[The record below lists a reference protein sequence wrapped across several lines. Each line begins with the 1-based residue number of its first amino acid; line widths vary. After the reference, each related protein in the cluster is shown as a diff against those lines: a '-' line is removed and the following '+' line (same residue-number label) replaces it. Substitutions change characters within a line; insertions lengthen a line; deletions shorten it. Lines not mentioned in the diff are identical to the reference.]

1 MKKITLFLFLAF
13 MSFALGFSQSNLTLD
28 PCLKP
33 FYHGVAS
40 GDPLQDR
47 VIIWTRVTPEDISNV
62 NISGTWKL
70 ATDNQMSNVITS
82 GSFATDTSKDFTVKI
97 DVTGLQ
103 AQTYYY
109 YQFYSDGIG
118 SPIGRTKTAPG
129 DTTTNARFG
138 VVSCANLE
146 AGFFNVYKAM
156 NQRNDVDAV
165 LCLGDY
171 IYEYETGG
179 YEPNTATQ
187 RFWQPATETITLADY
202 RARYSVYHLDP
213 DLRRNHQ
220 LYPWIP
226 IWDDHETANDSWKD
240 GAENHSTGEG
250 NWQNRKNE
258 GRQAYFEW
266 LPIRQTNPTDPYQI
280 YREITYGK
288 TIDLIMLDT
297 RLEGREQQIGTTGSG
312 VNSTTRKMISDTQKT
327 WMNDKLLNTTSK
339 WKFLVQQVMMA
350 PIKVFGVPVNEDQ
363 WNGYPVERNNLSN
376 FIVNNNINNFVVLTG
391 DIHTSWANDLPKSN
405 YSSSTGTGSWGV
417 EFVTPSVTSPG
428 GAVEL
433 IALGNSFVKY
443 SEGSKKGFIILDVTS
458 PKVQADWYYVSTI
471 NTSSATHQIGASWY
485 VLDSENHLRQ
495 ATSPILA
502 SSAMTNVIQPEIC
515 FSQVLS
521 TNHISEDI
529 KILSL
534 YPNPSDS
541 FFTIH
546 YNLNQ
551 SGTVHLK
558 IIDLTGKEIKNF
570 TTSKH
575 SGIWTER
582 YPTDDL
588 PNGNYIVTITSE
600 NSTTTQ
606 KLIIQH

>member
-1 MKKITLFLFLAF
+1 MKKITLFLAF
-13 MSFALGFSQSNLTLD
+13 MTFAFGFSQSNLTLD

-33 FYHGVAS
+33 FYHGIAS
-40 GDPLQDR
+40 GDPLKDR
-47 VIIWTRVTPEDISNV
+47 VIIWTRVTPDDISIV
-62 NISGTWKL
+62 TISGTWKI
-70 ATDNQMSNVITS
+70 ATDNQMNNVIST
-82 GSFATDTSKDFTVKI
+82 GSFTTDTSKDFTVKI

-109 YQFYSDGIG
+109 YQFHTNGLG

-156 NQRNDVDAV
+156 NVRNDIDAV

-226 IWDDHETANDSWKD
+226 IWDDHESANDSWKD
-240 GAENHSTGEG
+240 GAENHNTGEG
-250 NWQNRKNE
+250 NWQTRKKD
-258 GRQAYFEW
+258 GKQAYFEW

-297 RLEGREQQIGTTGSG
+297 RLDDREEQIGTTGTS
-312 VNSTTRKMISDTQKT
+312 VNSPTRKMISDAQKT

-350 PIKVFGVPVNEDQ
+350 PVRVFGTPMNEDQ
-363 WNGYPVERNNLSN
+363 WNGYPVERDNLSN

-391 DIHTSWANDLPKSN
+391 DIHTSWANDLPRSN
-405 YSSSTGTGSWGV
+405 YVSSTGAGSWGV

-428 GAVEL
+428 GPVEL
-433 IALGNSFVKY
+433 IFGNSFVKY
-443 SEGSKKGFIILDVTS
+443 KEGSQKGFIILDVTS
-458 PKVQADWYYVSTI
+458 PKVQADWYYVNTI
-471 NTSSATHQIGASWY
+471 NTSSSTHQVGASWY
-485 VLDSENHLRQ
+485 VLDNENHLRQ
-495 ATSPILA
+495 ATNPILA
-502 SSAMTNVIQPEIC
+502 STAITNVIQPDLC
-515 FSQVLS
+515 FTQILN
-521 TNHISEDI
+521 TNPIAEEI

-534 YPNPSDS
+534 YPNPSDA

-546 YNLNQ
+546 YNINQ

-558 IIDLTGKEIKNF
+558 IIDLTGKELKNF

-588 PNGNYIVTITSE
+588 PNGTYIVTITSD
-600 NSTTTQ
+600 NSITTQ
-606 KLIIQH
+606 KLIISH

>member
-1 MKKITLFLFLAF
+1 MKKITLFLAF
-13 MSFALGFSQSNLTLD
+13 MTFAFGFSQSNLTLD

-33 FYHGVAS
+33 FYHGIAS
-40 GDPLQDR
+40 GDPLKDR
-47 VIIWTRVTPEDISNV
+47 VIIWTRVTPDDISIV
-62 NISGTWKL
+62 TISGTWKI
-70 ATDNQMSNVITS
+70 ATDNQMNNVIST
-82 GSFATDTSKDFTVKI
+82 GSFTTDTSKDFTVKI

-109 YQFYSDGIG
+109 YQFHINGLG

-156 NQRNDVDAV
+156 NVRNDIDAV

-226 IWDDHETANDSWKD
+226 IWDDHESANDSWKD
-240 GAENHSTGEG
+240 GAENHNTGEG
-250 NWQNRKNE
+250 NWQTRKND
-258 GRQAYFEW
+258 GKQAYFEW

-297 RLEGREQQIGTTGSG
+297 RLDDREEQIGTTGTS
-312 VNSTTRKMISDTQKT
+312 VNSPTRKMISDAQKT

-350 PIKVFGVPVNEDQ
+350 PVRVFGTPMNEDQ
-363 WNGYPVERNNLSN
+363 WNGYPAERDNLSN

-391 DIHTSWANDLPKSN
+391 DIHTSWANDLPRSN
-405 YSSSTGTGSWGV
+405 YVSSTGAGSWGV

-428 GAVEL
+428 GPVEL
-433 IALGNSFVKY
+433 IFGNSFVKY
-443 SEGSKKGFIILDVTS
+443 KEGSQKGFIILDVTS
-458 PKVQADWYYVSTI
+458 PKVQADWYYVNTI
-471 NTSSATHQIGASWY
+471 NTSSSTHQVGASWY
-485 VLDSENHLRQ
+485 VLDNENDLRQ
-495 ATSPILA
+495 ATNPILA
-502 SSAMTNVIQPEIC
+502 STAITNVIQPDLC
-515 FSQVLS
+515 FTQILN
-521 TNHISEDI
+521 TNPIAEEI

-534 YPNPSDS
+534 YPNPSDA

-546 YNLNQ
+546 YNINQ

-558 IIDLTGKEIKNF
+558 IIDLTGKELKNF

-588 PNGNYIVTITSE
+588 PNGTYIVTITSD
-600 NSTTTQ
+600 NSITTQ
-606 KLIIQH
+606 KLIISH

>member
-1 MKKITLFLFLAF
+1 MKKITLFLAF

-33 FYHGVAS
+33 FYHGIAS
-40 GDPLQDR
+40 GDPLKDR
-47 VIIWTRVTPEDISNV
+47 VIIWTRVTPDDISN
-62 NISGTWKL
+62 ITIAGTWKI

-82 GSFATDTSKDFTVKI
+82 GTFTTDTSKDFTVKI

-109 YQFYSDGIG
+109 YQFYTGGIG

-156 NQRNDVDAV
+156 NIRNDVDAV

-179 YEPNTATQ
+179 YSPNTATQ

-240 GAENHSTGEG
+240 GAENHNTGEG
-250 NWQNRKNE
+250 NWQDRKNE

-266 LPIRQTNPTDPYQI
+266 LPIRQTNPSDPYQI

-297 RLEGREQQIGTTGSG
+297 RLEGRDEQIGTTGTS
-312 VNSTTRKMISDTQKT
+312 VNSTTRKMISDAQKI
-327 WMNDKLLNTTSK
+327 WMDDKLLNTTSK

-350 PIKVFGVPVNEDQ
+350 PIKLLGIPFNEDQ
-363 WNGYPVERNNLSN
+363 WNGYPAERNNLSN

-391 DIHTSWANDLPKSN
+391 DIHSSWANDLPLSN
-405 YSSSTGTGSWGV
+405 YSSSTGAGSWGV

-428 GAVEL
+428 GAVGFL
-433 IALGNSFVKY
+433 SGSFIKY

-458 PKVQADWYYVSTI
+458 PKVQADWYYVNTI
-471 NTSSATHQIGASWY
+471 DTSSSTHQVGASWY
-485 VLDSENHLRQ
+485 VLDTEKHLRQ
-495 ATSPILA
+495 ATNPILA
-502 SSAMTNVIQPEIC
+502 STAITNVIQPDLC
-515 FSQVLS
+515 FTQVLS
-521 TNHISEDI
+521 TNQISENI

-534 YPNPSDS
+534 YPNPSDA

-546 YNLNQ
+546 YNLDQ
-551 SGTVHLK
+551 SGTVNLK

-582 YPTDDL
+582 YPTDDI
-588 PNGNYIVTITSE
+588 PNGNYIVTITSD
-600 NSTTTQ
+600 NSMTTQ
-606 KLIIQH
+606 KLIISH

>member
-1 MKKITLFLFLAF
+1 MKKITLFLVF
-13 MSFALGFSQSNLTLD
+13 MTFALGFSQSNLTLD

-33 FYHGVAS
+33 FYHGIAS
-40 GDPLQDR
+40 GDPLKDR
-47 VIIWTRVTPEDISNV
+47 VIIWTRVTPDDISNV
-62 NISGTWKL
+62 TITGTWKI
-70 ATDNQMSNVITS
+70 ATDNQMSNVISS
-82 GSFATDTSKDFTVKI
+82 GSFTTDTSKDFTVKI

-109 YQFYSDGIG
+109 YQFHTNGLG

-156 NQRNDVDAV
+156 NVRNDIDAV

-226 IWDDHETANDSWKD
+226 IWDDHESANDSWKD
-240 GAENHSTGEG
+240 GAENHNTGEG
-250 NWQNRKNE
+250 NWQTRKND
-258 GRQAYFEW
+258 GKQAYFEW

-297 RLEGREQQIGTTGSG
+297 RLEGREEQIGTTGTS
-312 VNSTTRKMISDTQKT
+312 VNSTTRKMISDAQKI

-350 PIKVFGVPVNEDQ
+350 PVKIFGSPMNEDQ
-363 WNGYPVERNNLSN
+363 WNGYPAERDNLSN

-391 DIHTSWANDLPKSN
+391 DIHTSWANDLPRSN
-405 YSSSTGTGSWGV
+405 YVSSTGAGSWGV

-428 GAVEL
+428 GPVEL
-433 IALGNSFVKY
+433 IFGNSFVKY
-443 SEGSKKGFIILDVTS
+443 KEGSKKGFIILDVTA
-458 PKVQADWYYVSTI
+458 PKVQADWYYVNTI
-471 NTSSATHQIGASWY
+471 NTSSSTHQVGASWY
-485 VLDSENHLRQ
+485 VLDTENHLRQ
-495 ATSPILA
+495 ATNPILA
-502 SSAMTNVIQPEIC
+502 STAITNVIQPDLC
-515 FSQVLS
+515 FTQILN
-521 TNHISEDI
+521 TNQISEEI

-534 YPNPSDS
+534 YPNPSDA

-546 YNLNQ
+546 YNINE

-558 IIDLTGKEIKNF
+558 IIDLTGKEIKKF

-588 PNGNYIVTITSE
+588 PNGTYIVTITSD
-600 NSTTTQ
+600 NSITTQ
-606 KLIIQH
+606 KLIISH

>member
-1 MKKITLFLFLAF
+1 MKKITLFLAF
-13 MSFALGFSQSNLTLD
+13 MTFAFGFSQSNLTLD

-33 FYHGVAS
+33 FYHGIAS
-40 GDPLQDR
+40 GDPLKDR
-47 VIIWTRVTPEDISNV
+47 VIIWTRVTPDDISIV
-62 NISGTWKL
+62 TISGTWKI
-70 ATDNQMSNVITS
+70 ATDNQMSNVIST
-82 GSFATDTSKDFTVKI
+82 GSFTTDTSKDFTVKI

-109 YQFYSDGIG
+109 YQFHINGLG

-156 NQRNDVDAV
+156 NVRNDIDAV

-226 IWDDHETANDSWKD
+226 IWDDHESANDSWKD
-240 GAENHSTGEG
+240 GAENHNTGEG
-250 NWQNRKNE
+250 NWQTRKND
-258 GRQAYFEW
+258 GKQAYFEW

-297 RLEGREQQIGTTGSG
+297 RLDDREEQIGTTGTS
-312 VNSTTRKMISDTQKT
+312 VNSPTRKMISDAQKT

-350 PIKVFGVPVNEDQ
+350 PVRVFGTPMNEDQ
-363 WNGYPVERNNLSN
+363 WNGYPAERDNLSN

-405 YSSSTGTGSWGV
+405 YVSSTGAGSWGV

-428 GAVEL
+428 GPVEL
-433 IALGNSFVKY
+433 IFGNSFVKY
-443 SEGSKKGFIILDVTS
+443 KEGSKKGFIILDVTS
-458 PKVQADWYYVSTI
+458 PKVQADWYYVNTI
-471 NTSSATHQIGASWY
+471 NTSSSTHQVGASWY
-485 VLDSENHLRQ
+485 VLDTENHLRQ
-495 ATSPILA
+495 ATNPILA
-502 SSAMTNVIQPEIC
+502 STAITNVIQPDLC
-515 FSQVLS
+515 FTQILN
-521 TNHISEDI
+521 TNPIAEEI

-534 YPNPSDS
+534 YPNPSDA

-546 YNLNQ
+546 YNINQ

-558 IIDLTGKEIKNF
+558 IIDLTGKELKNF

-588 PNGNYIVTITSE
+588 PNGTYIVTITSD
-600 NSTTTQ
+600 NSITTQ
-606 KLIIQH
+606 KLIISH